1 MCVALFLF
9 FDIFYDI
16 ITTIKVNIFGYS
28 DISQK
33 SSYYLIERI
42 YNAIR

>member
-1 MCVALFLF
+1 MYVALFLF
-9 FDIFYDI
+9 FYTFYDI
-16 ITTIKVNIFGYS
+16 ITTIKVSIFGYT